1 LDGDS
6 RLFGKGVDLSIVR
19 KLGDGMKQ
27 RSRILGIGAGLMS
40 LVFAA
45 VAMAEDFDT
54 RIPMRYGNSAT
65 FYVDGHVEGAG
76 AMEFM
81 VDTGSG
87 YLTINE
93 QTLAALQRSGRATF
107 RRDLRGVLADGRK
120 LKVKVY
126 MLDSIN
132 IGGQCQLHN
141 VEAAVFPGSTRQIL
155 GLSALRKAS
164 PFVFSFEPP
173 SLRLSNC
180 PGHDALAQSEPE
192 VLPQALDSAN

>member
-1 LDGDS
+1 
-6 RLFGKGVDLSIVR
+6 
-19 KLGDGMKQ
+19 MKQ
-27 RSRILGIGAGLMS
+27 RISVFGISLGLLVLTVAGK
-40 LVFAA
+40 A
-45 VAMAEDFDT
+45 VAEDFDT
-54 RIPMRYGNSAT
+54 LIPMRHGDAAT

-93 QTLAALQRSGRATF
+93 QTLAALQRSGGVTF
-107 RRDLRGVLADGRK
+107 RRNLRGVLADGST
-120 LKVKVY
+120 LMVKVY

-132 IGGQCQLHN
+132 IGGRCRLNN
-141 VEAAVFPGSTRQIL
+141 VEAAVFPGNTRQIL

-173 SLRLSNC
+173 SLSLSNC
-180 PGHDALAQSEPE
+180 PGHDALAQSESGAMTRTAE
-192 VLPQALDSAN
+192 ASR